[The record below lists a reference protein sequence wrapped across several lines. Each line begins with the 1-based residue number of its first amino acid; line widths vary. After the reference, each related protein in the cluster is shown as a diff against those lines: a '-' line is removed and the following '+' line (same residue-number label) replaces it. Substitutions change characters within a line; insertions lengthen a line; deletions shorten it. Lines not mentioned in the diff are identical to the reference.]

1 MLWSCRS
8 GLSRS
13 GWGQRSTSPTTSHM
27 MLRALVSGP
36 HREPRGAG
44 QVPEFSFTYVCYK
57 AFHACSQMCILDNL
71 EDDFSWFFTLYTG
84 VAVEQ
89 WRFLSEDTWK
99 PSLQR
104 FSGMCL
110 SYQERRKEGKKKR
123 RNKGRRG
130 GRKEGR
136 KEGGREGR
144 EMGRKEGRR
153 ERRGTF
159 TPHFGKSSASP
170 CRPPCLMSVPSHL
183 QRGPSC
189 SMTPLS
195 WPELQNQGWARHRL
209 AYHML
214 PLQGIWKRSSEIAA
228 SSWQVQR
235 NSGSPSWSGH
245 LS

>member
-130 GRKEGR
+130 GRKEERRVVGREGRWEER
-136 KEGGREGR
+136 KEGG
-144 EMGRKEGRR
+144 KEGVHLLHTL
-153 ERRGTF
+153 G
-159 TPHFGKSSASP
+159 
-170 CRPPCLMSVPSHL
+170 SHL
-183 QRGPSC
+183 PAHVVPLVWCLCHLTYRGVPAAA
-189 SMTPLS
+189 
-195 WPELQNQGWARHRL
+195 WPH
-209 AYHML
+209 
-214 PLQGIWKRSSEIAA
+214 
-228 SSWQVQR
+228 
-235 NSGSPSWSGH
+235 SPDQSYRTRAGPDTD
-245 LS
+245 